1 VKEQQL
7 TVHRLLAVKT
17 ISTLITHVWH
27 YVLITTMLTQWLVSV
42 FNAQLVVRV
51 VLEVVYL
58 LAHAVTH
65 LPIVL
70 VTIYRL
76 APLLVKYNVTLESM
90 VQIINALNVIA
101 LARPVVL
108 ILHAQPVEVSMERHT
123 F

>member
-1 VKEQQL
+1 
-7 TVHRLLAVKT
+7 
-17 ISTLITHVWH
+17 
-27 YVLITTMLTQWLVSV
+27 MLTQWLVSV